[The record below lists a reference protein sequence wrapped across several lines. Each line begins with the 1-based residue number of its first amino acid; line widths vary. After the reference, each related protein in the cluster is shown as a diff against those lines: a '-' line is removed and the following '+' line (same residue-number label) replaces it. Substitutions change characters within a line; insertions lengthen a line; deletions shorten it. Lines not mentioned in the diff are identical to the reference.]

1 MRILPRILP
10 LKIIAVILFI
20 ASFGCAIAF
29 GAGFAYAVAGG
40 YFEYPQAADYLHSE
54 QLKNEAADALTTA
67 ALSESDRDAF
77 MKATRDTNFVFTL
90 KSGDETL
97 FTSSDALTYPETHTE
112 ISLPDGNVLSAEL
125 MQNPTVRNNVYYD
138 YYIYDFVYSARYSFC
153 IVTVSCLAAALFF
166 GYFIMCGAGRRR
178 KSEEIHLNMADRL
191 PLDLYVLLLFAG
203 MFASGWLAMRLLKEM
218 ALWTLFLII
227 PCLLLISSFTAALLD
242 TVAKRVKSGTW
253 WNEMLTKKLVVFTW
267 GLICHAAGD
276 IEKVFMSLTLI
287 WKALIMSSLYLCI
300 TLLTLNSKSGVL
312 TVLWLIVSVVAII
325 AICLAVI
332 SAEKIRQGA
341 EKLAQGDLSYRIDT
355 EDMLPVFR
363 QHANNLNSIN
373 DVLARAVEERTRSEK
388 FKAELITNVSH
399 DIKTPITSII
409 NYVDLLGRENLT
421 DEQRAQYLDV
431 LKRQS
436 ARLKKLTVDLVEASK
451 ASTGNISVQTEPL
464 DVCEILK
471 QSTGE
476 FSERIADS
484 SLTLE
489 LQLTDG
495 PLMIMADGRLLWR
508 VFENL
513 LSNICK
519 YSQPGTRVYVT
530 TRVENGC
537 VVTDFKNISR
547 ERLSIPGK
555 DLTERFV
562 RGDSSRS
569 TEGSGLGLSIAKS
582 FTELQGGSFD
592 IITDGDLFKAEIRFP
607 IVCGTAAGEIAKQGK

>member
-29 GAGFAYAVAGG
+29 GAGFAYAVTGG
-40 YFEYPQAADYLHSE
+40 YFEYPQAEDYLHSE
-54 QLKNEAADALTTA
+54 QLKNETDDALKTA
-67 ALSESDRDAF
+67 AQSASDRDALRDALI
-77 MKATRDTNFVFTL
+77 KATRDTNFVFTL
-90 KSGDETL
+90 RSGEETL
-97 FTSSDALTYPETHTE
+97 FTSSDAPTYPETHTE
-112 ISLPDGNVLSAEL
+112 FPLPDGNVLSAEL
-125 MQNPTVRNNVYYD
+125 MQSPTVRNNVYYD
-138 YYIYDFVYSARYSFC
+138 YYIYDFVYSARYGFC

-178 KSEEIHLNMADRL
+178 KSNEIHLNMADRL
-191 PLDLYVLLLFAG
+191 PLDLYALLIFAG
-203 MFASGWLAMRLLKEM
+203 MFVSGWLAVRLLREM

-227 PCLLLISSFTAALLD
+227 PCLLLISSLTAALLD
-242 TVAKRVKSGTW
+242 TVAKRVKNGTW
-253 WNEMLTKKLVVFTW
+253 WDEMLTKKLVGFTW
-267 GLICHAAGD
+267 GLLCHAAGD
-276 IEKVFMSLTLI
+276 IEKVFISLPLI

-300 TLLTLNSKSGVL
+300 TLLTLNGKSGVL
-312 TVLWLIVSVVAII
+312 TVLWLIVSVIAII

-332 SAEKIRQGA
+332 SADKIRQGA
-341 EKLAQGDLSYRIDT
+341 KKLAQGDLSYRIDT
-355 EDMLPVFR
+355 DDMLPVFR

-373 DVLARAVEERTRSEK
+373 DVLARAVEERTRNEK

-484 SLTLE
+484 SLALE

-555 DLTERFV
+555 DLAERFV

-582 FTELQGGSFD
+582 FTELQGGTFD

-607 IVCGTAAGEIAKQGK
+607 IVCVTAAG

>member
-1 MRILPRILP
+1 
-10 LKIIAVILFI
+10 
-20 ASFGCAIAF
+20 
-29 GAGFAYAVAGG
+29 
-40 YFEYPQAADYLHSE
+40 
-54 QLKNEAADALTTA
+54 
-67 ALSESDRDAF
+67 
-77 MKATRDTNFVFTL
+77 
-90 KSGDETL
+90 
-97 FTSSDALTYPETHTE
+97 
-112 ISLPDGNVLSAEL
+112 
-125 MQNPTVRNNVYYD
+125 
-138 YYIYDFVYSARYSFC
+138 
-153 IVTVSCLAAALFF
+153 
-166 GYFIMCGAGRRR
+166 
-178 KSEEIHLNMADRL
+178 
-191 PLDLYVLLLFAG
+191 
-203 MFASGWLAMRLLKEM
+203 
-218 ALWTLFLII
+218 
-227 PCLLLISSFTAALLD
+227 
-242 TVAKRVKSGTW
+242 
-253 WNEMLTKKLVVFTW
+253 
-267 GLICHAAGD
+267 
-276 IEKVFMSLTLI
+276 
-287 WKALIMSSLYLCI
+287 MSSLYLCI
-300 TLLTLNSKSGVL
+300 TLLTLNGKSGVL
-312 TVLWLIVSVVAII
+312 TVLWLIVSVIAII

-332 SAEKIRQGA
+332 SADKIRQGA
-341 EKLAQGDLSYRIDT
+341 KKLAQGDLSYRIDT
-355 EDMLPVFR
+355 DDMLPVFR
-363 QHANNLNSIN
+363 QHANDLNSIN
-373 DVLARAVEERTRSEK
+373 DVLARAVEERTRNEK

-421 DEQRAQYLDV
+421 DKQRAQYLDV

-436 ARLKKLTVDLVEASK
+436 ARLKKLTVDLVESSK

-484 SLTLE
+484 SLALE

-495 PLMIMADGRLLWR
+495 PLTIMADGRLLWR

-555 DLTERFV
+555 DLAERFV

-582 FTELQGGSFD
+582 FTELQGGTFD

-607 IVCGTAAGEIAKQGK
+607 VAISERKEQS

>member
-1 MRILPRILP
+1 
-10 LKIIAVILFI
+10 
-20 ASFGCAIAF
+20 
-29 GAGFAYAVAGG
+29 
-40 YFEYPQAADYLHSE
+40 
-54 QLKNEAADALTTA
+54 
-67 ALSESDRDAF
+67 
-77 MKATRDTNFVFTL
+77 
-90 KSGDETL
+90 
-97 FTSSDALTYPETHTE
+97 
-112 ISLPDGNVLSAEL
+112 
-125 MQNPTVRNNVYYD
+125 
-138 YYIYDFVYSARYSFC
+138 
-153 IVTVSCLAAALFF
+153 
-166 GYFIMCGAGRRR
+166 MCGAGRRR
-178 KSEEIHLNMADRL
+178 KSNEIHLNMADRL
-191 PLDLYVLLLFAG
+191 PLDLYALLIFAG
-203 MFASGWLAMRLLKEM
+203 MFVSGWLAVRLLREM

-227 PCLLLISSFTAALLD
+227 PCLLLISSLTAALLD
-242 TVAKRVKSGTW
+242 TVAKRVKNGTW
-253 WNEMLTKKLVVFTW
+253 WDEMLTKKLVGFTW
-267 GLICHAAGD
+267 GLLCHAAGD
-276 IEKVFMSLTLI
+276 IEKVFISLPLI

-300 TLLTLNSKSGVL
+300 TLLTLNGKSGVL
-312 TVLWLIVSVVAII
+312 TVLWLIVSVFAII

-332 SAEKIRQGA
+332 SADKIRQGA

-355 EDMLPVFR
+355 DDMLPVFR

-373 DVLARAVEERTRSEK
+373 DVLARAVEERTRNEK

-484 SLTLE
+484 SLALE

-582 FTELQGGSFD
+582 FTELQGGTFD

-607 IVCGTAAGEIAKQGK
+607 VAISERKEQS